1 MEEIGEVVLIV
12 EETKEDNIGE
22 VENVESEQS

>member
-1 MEEIGEVVLIV
+1 MEEIGEIVLLG
-12 EETKEDNIGE
+12 EESKEDNIGE